1 MKRSFVAIAVV
12 TVLGVPFA
20 GTVSAQAVASSA
32 HAAASTVIADWEMNE
47 GPGATSA
54 HDSGPLGLN
63 ATVGKV
69 VLTGQKDGARTFYR
83 FPNGPPN
90 TTPPT
95 TPRLVTENSSALNP
109 GTRDFTISFT
119 YRTTHNFGNIIQ
131 KGQHGAKGGYVK
143 IEQPLGHL
151 TCLFRGLVNGQLN
164 GVLVN
169 SASGLDNGQWHTVT
183 CTRTADE
190 VTLTVDGKTTHKTGQ
205 SGNVTNTVP
214 LTIGG
219 KVNCDQVKVT
229 CDFFNGD
236 IDRVAIA
243 AGS

>member
-1 MKRSFVAIAVV
+1 MNRSFVVVATAVA
-12 TVLGVPFA
+12 LGVPFA
-20 GTVSAQAVASSA
+20 GTVSAQAVASAAQVSA
-32 HAAASTVIADWEMNE
+32 SSVIADWEMNE
-47 GPGATSA
+47 GPGATVA
-54 HDSGPLGLN
+54 HDSGPNGLS
-63 ATVGKV
+63 ATVGNV
-69 VLTGQKDGARTFYR
+69 IQTGQKDGARTFYR
-83 FPNGPPN
+83 YPYGPPN

-95 TPRLVTENSSALNP
+95 TPRLVLANSSALNP

-131 KGQHGAKGGYVK
+131 KGQHGASGGYFK

-183 CTRTADE
+183 CTRTASQ

-205 SGNVTNTVP
+205 SGNISNTVP

-219 KVNCDQVKVT
+219 KTNCDQVKVT
-229 CDFFNGD
+229 CDFFSGD
-236 IDRVAIA
+236 IDRVEIE
-243 AGS
+243 AG